1 MEKRALMICDSQSFM
16 VNAINDNLKNAGYEV
31 RTVMPNVNDISHIDG
46 KPEIFLMYLGDYV
59 DNISETLVY
68 LKDICLEEE
77 KKLFLIGNEAEFKS
91 VYATIPDNI
100 ISGTFSR
107 PLNVKFMVERLDAL
121 VAQALEQ
128 EKRKSILVIDDD
140 GTMLR
145 TIKTWLSEKYNVTM
159 ANSGMNGITYL
170 AKNKPDL
177 ILLDYE
183 MPVCSGPQVLEMIRM
198 EPSTS
203 NIPVMFLTAKGDRE
217 SVLKVLQLKPEGYLL
232 KTMQPDQIITAI
244 DNFFE
249 EQKSKQK
256 LL

>member
-1 MEKRALMICDSQSFM
+1 
-16 VNAINDNLKNAGYEV
+16 
-31 RTVMPNVNDISHIDG
+31 
-46 KPEIFLMYLGDYV
+46 MYLGEYV

-68 LKDICLEEE
+68 LKDLCLEEE
-77 KKLFLIGNEAEFKS
+77 KKLFLIGNDSEFKT
-91 VYATIPDNI
+91 VYATISDDM

-107 PLNVKFMVERLDAL
+107 PLNVKFMVERLDSL
-121 VAQALEQ
+121 VAQASEQ
-128 EKRKSILVIDDD
+128 EKRRHILVVDDD

-145 TIKTWLSEKYNVTM
+145 AIKAWLSEKYNVTM
-159 ANSGMNGITYL
+159 ASSGMNAITYL

-232 KTMQPDQIITAI
+232 KTMQPEQIISTI

-249 EQKSKQK
+249 EQKSKSK
-256 LL
+256 LF